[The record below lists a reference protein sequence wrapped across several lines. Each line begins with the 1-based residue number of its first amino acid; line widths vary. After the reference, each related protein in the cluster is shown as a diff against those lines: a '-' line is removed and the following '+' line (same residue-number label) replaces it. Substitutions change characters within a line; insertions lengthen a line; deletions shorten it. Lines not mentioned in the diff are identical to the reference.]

1 MIITMKATTFRLTGN
16 FHARAGQGLL
26 LLIIHLEGCLLDW
39 SITTLPDLG
48 LFLNQSVGPH
58 HPIDIGPPL

>member
-1 MIITMKATTFRLTGN
+1 MKVTAFRLKGN
-16 FHARAGQGLL
+16 FHAGAGQGLL

-48 LFLNQSVGPH
+48 LFLNQGMGTH